1 MNSIQDKKLSM
12 FLLIINIVSGI
23 DVTVLALLP
32 GFSAMF
38 AKLQLNVSLLHQG
51 LGKQATIISGV
62 ALNKS
67 LIKKLLIATTI
78 SVSERLVALATNTK
92 DVVLKEE
99 TRITSSELS
108 KISNNNCY
116 TECKMIYDYAQEN
129 KVALEAYGVTD
140 DILLAFEGY
149 LSSFDSLI
157 PAPKREED
165 EKKMATSEIASLF
178 AETDLI
184 VEDMDAVIKV
194 VSDSHPEL
202 VSQYFLARKI
212 GKPGYRVLAATVR
225 VMDVN
230 GNPLGKVLVSCPALP
245 LKRTTTAKGN
255 LLIRTSPEG
264 VYKLNFSKP
273 GFKSESH
280 EVSFVK
286 GNRVELN
293 VELEALINL

>member
-23 DVTVLALLP
+23 DVAVLALLP
-32 GFSAMF
+32 GFSALY
-38 AKLQLNVSLLHQG
+38 AKLQLNVNLLHQG

-62 ALNKS
+62 ALNKN
-67 LIKKLLIATTI
+67 LIKRLLIATTI

-99 TRITSSELS
+99 SRITASELG

-116 TECKMIYDYAQEN
+116 TECKKIYDYAQEH
-129 KVALEAYGVTD
+129 KVALAAYGVTD
-140 DILLAFEGY
+140 DLLQSFHDS

-165 EKKMATSEIASLF
+165 EKKMATSEIAALF
-178 AETDLI
+178 TETDLI
-184 VEDMDAVIKV
+184 MEDMDAVIKV
-194 VSDSHPEL
+194 ISDSHPEL

-212 GKPGYRVLAATVR
+212 GKPGYRVLAASIH

-230 GNPLGKVLVSCPALP
+230 GNPLGKVLVSCPTLP
-245 LKRTTTAKGN
+245 LRRYTTAKGN

-273 GFKSESH
+273 GFQSVSH
-280 EVSFVK
+280 DLSVVK
-286 GNRVELN
+286 GDRVELN
-293 VELEALINL
+293 IEMEALITL